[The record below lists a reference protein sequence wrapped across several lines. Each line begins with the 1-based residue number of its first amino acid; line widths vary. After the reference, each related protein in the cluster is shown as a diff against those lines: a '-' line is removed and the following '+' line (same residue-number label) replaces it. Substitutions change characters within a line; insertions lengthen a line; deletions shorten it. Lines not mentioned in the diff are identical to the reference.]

1 MPTFNPVRRSERI
14 PLAIPITVSG
24 RDASGRSFKERSRTL
39 IVNKHGGLIS
49 VSHKLEKGSHI
60 LIENPAL
67 SRSVTAK
74 VIQAGD
80 GRLPDAPF
88 EAGVEVD
95 GAGYLWPAE
104 FNEVAARGSL
114 LNGTNGD
121 KPEKNLMPPTRHKA
135 AGPPGAQAIAANP
148 VDGSAMAEHNSSP
161 TVMAAEIFSPP
172 IGRAAA
178 MQLES
183 KPLEFPSSEARSFT
197 EAQGTSA
204 GTRKSFA
211 EK

>member
-1 MPTFNPVRRSERI
+1 MPDFNPVRRSERI

-39 IVNKHGGLIS
+39 IVNKHGGLIA
-49 VSHKLEKGSHI
+49 VSHKLEKGSQI

-67 SRSVTAK
+67 SRGATAK
-74 VIQAGD
+74 VIQAGA
-80 GRLPDAPF
+80 GRFPDASF

-121 KPEKNLMPPTRHKA
+121 KPKNPDVAPSAKT
-135 AGPPGAQAIAANP
+135 AGPPE
-148 VDGSAMAEHNSSP
+148 SAKTA
-161 TVMAAEIFSPP
+161 
-172 IGRAAA
+172 
-178 MQLES
+178 
-183 KPLEFPSSEARSFT
+183 
-197 EAQGTSA
+197 EAQPLA
-204 GTRKSFA
+204 ADPVK
-211 EK
+211 